1 MKNLRV
7 LAVVAVLPLLLC
19 GCRER
24 KNERPQTPRNVKVST
39 VEKTSAT
46 ATKSYTGVIT
56 ESKEANLAFMVAG
69 KIRDIYVSEGDY
81 VKEGQVVARMDDRD
95 YRLQYDADLAN
106 YNQVIEEV
114 KRVKEMHKR
123 NNVSDNDYE
132 KAIAGEKMIT
142 AKLKRS
148 TDQLE
153 DTELKAPFDG
163 YIQRV
168 MYSSNEL
175 VDAGMPVMSLMD
187 ISSLQVSIDIPAS
200 LYLER
205 GNFLSF
211 RCVPDIMPN
220 ESYKLKLRKIS
231 AKADNNL
238 LYRAYFDL
246 AEKTKL
252 APGMTVRVEITYNT
266 DQDEKC
272 LVPMNAVFDGDGNSY
287 EWIVNPDGKSVE
299 KRQVTMGPVSSDGN
313 IYVTEGLSEGERVVS
328 AGVGYIKEN
337 TPINIIE
344 TDSRTNVG
352 NLL

>member
-7 LAVVAVLPLLLC
+7 LAVVAVLPLILC

-24 KNERPQTPRNVKVST
+24 RNERPQNPRNVKVST

-46 ATKSYTGVIT
+46 ATKSYTGIIS
-56 ESKEANLAFMVAG
+56 ESKETNLAFMVAG
-69 KIRDIYVSEGDY
+69 KIKDIYVSDGDY
-81 VKEGQVVARMDDRD
+81 VKEGQVLAKMDDRD

-123 NNVSDNDYE
+123 SNVSDNDYE
-132 KAIAGEKMIT
+132 KAVAGEKMIT

-153 DTELKAPFDG
+153 DTELKAPFSG
-163 YIQRV
+163 YIQKV
-168 MYSSNEL
+168 MYSPNEL

-187 ISSLQVSIDIPAS
+187 ISTLQVSIDIPAS

-205 GNFLSF
+205 ANFISF
-211 RCVPDIMPN
+211 KCVPDIMPD
-220 ESYKLKLRKIS
+220 ESYNLKLRKIS

-266 DQDEKC
+266 NQDEKY
-272 LVPMNAVFDGDGNSY
+272 LIPLNAVFDGDGKSY
-287 EWIVNPDGKSVE
+287 VWVVKPDGKSVE
-299 KRQVTMGPVSSDGN
+299 KRSVTMGPVSSDGD
-313 IYVTEGLSEGERVVS
+313 IYITGGLNEGERVVS
-328 AGVGYIKEN
+328 AGVDYINEN
-337 TPINIIE
+337 MPVHIIE